1 MRRLQAFSVKLLI
14 TGIKSLQ
21 PPKLGMQYGL
31 FFIIYMRNKNN
42 KKSLGL
48 ISRTGYRIFRWLLKK
63 IYMVSLVT
71 GAGGGPVCTI
81 RMRVSL
87 ISLR

>member
-1 MRRLQAFSVKLLI
+1 MRRLQGFSVKLLI

-31 FFIIYMRNKNN
+31 FSIIYMRNKNN

-48 ISRTGYRIFRWLLKK
+48 ISRTGYRIFRWLLK

-71 GAGGGPVCTI
+71 GAGGGPVGTI